1 MGWLWWG
8 FNSFVVIAG
17 GVSAMTMGAW
27 WGVFG
32 IAFGLL
38 GIPIIVRKFRE
49 GNYL

>member
-1 MGWLWWG
+1 
-8 FNSFVVIAG
+8 
-17 GVSAMTMGAW
+17 
-27 WGVFG
+27 VFG